1 MISYPCFLVSDKF
14 ALQSRGA
21 VRAKDFVRA
30 MLDLAPAFVHFSGHG
45 ASSGSICVEDEAGNS
60 IELEPEAIAVLFEAS
75 GFALGGVFGM
85 IGTVVVATALLAV
98 KFFRSGNDVVAAG
111 FLVFAIGE
119 GVMLSGTATTLAGSV
134 PSFGAGTALWSAA
147 LLLTGVPRE
156 FAVWARLAGV
166 TASILFAITA
176 ARIFWGEQVLPTS
189 SPLPF
194 LTRFCCSTTSSG
206 SAASLTNLSDAEY
219 LCGVRFNS
227 SRTDAKRTPCSY
239 KYTEWKVARAFDR
252 LADFSAL
259 FDPSPDQIGSPRRP
273 EKAAC

>member
-1 MISYPCFLVSDKF
+1 
-14 ALQSRGA
+14 
-21 VRAKDFVRA
+21 

-60 IELEPEAIAVLFEAS
+60 IELEPEAIAALFEAS

-85 IGTVVVATALLAV
+85 IGTVVTQRNLQAASWGIDGVGLVVATALLAV

-194 LTRFCCSTTSSG
+194 FAYPFLV
-206 SAASLTNLSDAEY
+206 L
-219 LCGVRFNS
+219 
-227 SRTDAKRTPCSY
+227 
-239 KYTEWKVARAFDR
+239 AFV
-252 LADFSAL
+252 SQ
-259 FDPSPDQIGSPRRP
+259 PSQ
-273 EKAAC
+273 